1 MSIHAAAVDTHSA
14 GQSIHGIAI
23 ALAIGHVV
31 VELELLLLRDGLLR
45 DDFGEALEAGCLQP

>member
-1 MSIHAAAVDTHSA
+1 MSIHATAVDTHSA
-14 GQSIHGIAI
+14 GQGIHGIAI